1 MRRAV
6 LLTVFALT
14 LVMSACRGG
23 DAPASPAATS
33 HVDLPRSYRFAPA
46 QISVPLGETVTWTN
60 SDEFTH
66 TVRMLDDGGQV
77 MKMAPGESVNF
88 TFTLAGTHRYECS
101 LHPQNMKGSVTVTP
115 VGS

>member
-6 LLTVFALT
+6 ISASLALT
-14 LVMSACRGG
+14 LAVTACGG
-23 DAPASPAATS
+23 GGSSASPTATN

-46 QISVPLGETVTWTN
+46 EISVPAGTTVTWTN

-66 TVRMLDDGGQV
+66 TVRLLDDGGQV
-77 MKMAPGESVNF
+77 LKMAPGESVSF
-88 TFTLAGTHRYECS
+88 TFSAPGARRYECS

-115 VGS
+115 AGP